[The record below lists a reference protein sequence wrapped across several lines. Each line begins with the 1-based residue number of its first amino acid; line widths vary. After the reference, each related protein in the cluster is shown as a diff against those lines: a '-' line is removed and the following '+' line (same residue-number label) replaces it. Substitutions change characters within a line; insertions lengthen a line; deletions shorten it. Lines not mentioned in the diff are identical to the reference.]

1 MLQRDYILRILQQFY
16 DALHKLVNNIEAE
29 KIEEVQLQ
37 FNGMYLDYLKKDSS
51 FFYEN
56 DIPTILKFLGEG
68 NDKDSLTKITILAE
82 LLYNDA
88 LLNQNSE
95 MKQKLL
101 SKTLELL
108 QLIKSKDKT
117 FSTERENRID
127 QIRELLNKQ

>member
-1 MLQRDYILRILQQFY
+1 MLQRDYIMRILQQFY

-29 KIEEVQLQ
+29 KIEDVQLQ

-56 DIPTILKFLGEG
+56 DVNTILQFLGEG
-68 NDKDSLTKITILAE
+68 KDKDSIAKINMLAE

-88 LLNQNSE
+88 MLNQDLDTKPN
-95 MKQKLL
+95 LL

-108 QLIKSKDKT
+108 LFIKEKDKT
-117 FSTERENRID
+117 FSSERDSRIGL
-127 QIRELLNKQ
+127 IKRLLNT